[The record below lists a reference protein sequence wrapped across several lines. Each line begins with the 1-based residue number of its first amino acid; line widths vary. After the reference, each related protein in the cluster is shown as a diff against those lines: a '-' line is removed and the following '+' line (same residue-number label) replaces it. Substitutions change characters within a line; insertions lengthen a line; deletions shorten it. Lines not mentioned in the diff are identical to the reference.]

1 MICLKDVSK
10 IYNQGKANETQAL
23 QHVTLTIKKGDMV
36 AITGPSGSG
45 KSTLLHIIAGIDAQ
59 TSGVYEYDGNDVRKM
74 SDRGKCELRNKKIG
88 IILQDFGLLGN
99 DTVLRN
105 ICLPEIIAGTYKKS
119 FDKKVRVL
127 LQQVGLE
134 GLEHKKVNQLSGGQ
148 RQRVAICRAL
158 AMDAEVI
165 VADEPTGALDSRST
179 DEMLRLFSSIN
190 DSGQTILMVTHSVKA
205 ASHAGRVL
213 FIRDGEVFHQIYRGE
228 MDEEAMY
235 AKISD
240 TLKLLQKGG
249 RDE

>member
-148 RQRVAICRAL
+148 RQRGGICRAL

-165 VADEPTGALDSRST
+165 VADEPTGALDLSNTESLM
-179 DEMLRLFSSIN
+179 DLLERLNKQGI
-190 DSGQTILMVTHSVKA
+190 TVIIVTHDPYVANRCTMEYVIEDGKLSK
-205 ASHAGRVL
+205 HA
-213 FIRDGEVFHQIYRGE
+213 
-228 MDEEAMY
+228 
-235 AKISD
+235 
-240 TLKLLQKGG
+240 
-249 RDE
+249 

>member
-36 AITGPSGSG
+36 AITEPSGSG

-165 VADEPTGALDSRST
+165 VADEPTGALDLSNTESLM
-179 DEMLRLFSSIN
+179 DLLERLNKQGI
-190 DSGQTILMVTHSVKA
+190 TVIIVTHDPYVANRCTMEYVIEDGKLSK
-205 ASHAGRVL
+205 HA
-213 FIRDGEVFHQIYRGE
+213 
-228 MDEEAMY
+228 
-235 AKISD
+235 
-240 TLKLLQKGG
+240 
-249 RDE
+249 

>member
-165 VADEPTGALDSRST
+165 DRGTGSF
-179 DEMLRLFSSIN
+179 E
-190 DSGQTILMVTHSVKA
+190 
-205 ASHAGRVL
+205 
-213 FIRDGEVFHQIYRGE
+213 Y
-228 MDEEAMY
+228 
-235 AKISD
+235 
-240 TLKLLQKGG
+240 
-249 RDE
+249 

>member
-10 IYNQGKANETQAL
+10 IYFQGKANETQAL

-59 TSGVYEYDGNDVRKM
+59 TSGVYEYDGYDVRKM

-134 GLEHKKVNQLSGGQ
+134 GLEHKKVNHLSGGQ

-165 VADEPTGALDSRST
+165 VADEPTGALDLSNTESLM
-179 DEMLRLFSSIN
+179 DLLERLNKQGI
-190 DSGQTILMVTHSVKA
+190 TVIIVTHDPYVANRCTIEYLIDDGKLSK
-205 ASHAGRVL
+205 HA
-213 FIRDGEVFHQIYRGE
+213 
-228 MDEEAMY
+228 
-235 AKISD
+235 
-240 TLKLLQKGG
+240 
-249 RDE
+249 

>member
-23 QHVTLTIKKGDMV
+23 QHVTLTIKKG
-36 AITGPSGSG
+36 G

-165 VADEPTGALDSRST
+165 VADEPTGALDLSNTESLM
-179 DEMLRLFSSIN
+179 DLLERLNKQGI
-190 DSGQTILMVTHSVKA
+190 TVIIVTHDPYVANRCTMEYVIEDGKLSK
-205 ASHAGRVL
+205 HA
-213 FIRDGEVFHQIYRGE
+213 
-228 MDEEAMY
+228 
-235 AKISD
+235 
-240 TLKLLQKGG
+240 
-249 RDE
+249 

>member
-10 IYNQGKANETQAL
+10 IYNQGKAIETQAL
-23 QHVTLTIKKGDMV
+23 QHVTFTIKKGDMV

-165 VADEPTGALDSRST
+165 VADEPTGALDLSNTESLM
-179 DEMLRLFSSIN
+179 DLLERLNKQGI
-190 DSGQTILMVTHSVKA
+190 TVIIVTYVTYVA
-205 ASHAGRVL
+205 
-213 FIRDGEVFHQIYRGE
+213 IWCT
-228 MDEEAMY
+228 M
-235 AKISD
+235 
-240 TLKLLQKGG
+240 
-249 RDE
+249 

>member
-127 LQQVGLE
+127 LQQVGME
-134 GLEHKKVNQLSGGQ
+134 GLEHKKVNHLSGGQ

-165 VADEPTGALDSRST
+165 VADEPTGALDLSNTESLM
-179 DEMLRLFSSIN
+179 DLLERLNKQGI
-190 DSGQTILMVTHSVKA
+190 TVIIVTHDPYVANRCTMEYVIEDGKLSK
-205 ASHAGRVL
+205 HA
-213 FIRDGEVFHQIYRGE
+213 
-228 MDEEAMY
+228 
-235 AKISD
+235 
-240 TLKLLQKGG
+240 
-249 RDE
+249 

>member
-134 GLEHKKVNQLSGGQ
+134 GLEHKKVNHLSGGQ

-165 VADEPTGALDSRST
+165 VADEPTGALDLSNTESLM
-179 DEMLRLFSSIN
+179 DLLERLNKQGI
-190 DSGQTILMVTHSVKA
+190 TVIIVTHDPYVA
-205 ASHAGRVL
+205 NRCTMEYV
-213 FIRDGEVFHQIYRGE
+213 IEDG
-228 MDEEAMY
+228 
-235 AKISD
+235 
-240 TLKLLQKGG
+240 
-249 RDE
+249 

>member
-59 TSGVYEYDGNDVRKM
+59 TSGVYEYDGNDVRKI

-165 VADEPTGALDSRST
+165 VADEPTGALDLSNTESLM
-179 DEMLRLFSSIN
+179 DLLERLNKQGI
-190 DSGQTILMVTHSVKA
+190 TVIIVTHDPYVANRCTMEYVIEDGKLSK
-205 ASHAGRVL
+205 HA
-213 FIRDGEVFHQIYRGE
+213 
-228 MDEEAMY
+228 
-235 AKISD
+235 
-240 TLKLLQKGG
+240 
-249 RDE
+249 

>member
-1 MICLKDVSK
+1 MRCLKDVSK

-134 GLEHKKVNQLSGGQ
+134 GLEHKKVNHLSGGQ

-165 VADEPTGALDSRST
+165 VADEPTGALDLSNTESLM
-179 DEMLRLFSSIN
+179 DLLERLNKQGI
-190 DSGQTILMVTHSVKA
+190 TVIIVTHDPYVANRCTMEYVIEDGKLSK
-205 ASHAGRVL
+205 HA
-213 FIRDGEVFHQIYRGE
+213 
-228 MDEEAMY
+228 
-235 AKISD
+235 
-240 TLKLLQKGG
+240 
-249 RDE
+249 

>member
-165 VADEPTGALDSRST
+165 VADEPTGALDLSNTESLM
-179 DEMLRLFSSIN
+179 DLLERLNKQGI
-190 DSGQTILMVTHSVKA
+190 TVIIVTHDPCVANRCTMEYVIEDGKLSK
-205 ASHAGRVL
+205 HA
-213 FIRDGEVFHQIYRGE
+213 
-228 MDEEAMY
+228 
-235 AKISD
+235 
-240 TLKLLQKGG
+240 
-249 RDE
+249 

>member
-74 SDRGKCELRNKKIG
+74 SDRGKCELRNKQIG

-165 VADEPTGALDSRST
+165 VADEPTGALDLSNTESLM
-179 DEMLRLFSSIN
+179 DLLERLNKQGI
-190 DSGQTILMVTHSVKA
+190 TVIIVTHDPYVANRCTMEYVIEDGKLSK
-205 ASHAGRVL
+205 HA
-213 FIRDGEVFHQIYRGE
+213 
-228 MDEEAMY
+228 
-235 AKISD
+235 
-240 TLKLLQKGG
+240 
-249 RDE
+249 

>member
-165 VADEPTGALDSRST
+165 VADEPTGALDLSNTESLM
-179 DEMLRLFSSIN
+179 DLLERLNKQGI
-190 DSGQTILMVTHSVKA
+190 TVIIVTHDPYVANRCTMEYVIEDGKLSKHA
-205 ASHAGRVL
+205 LSGINLIRRSLIWRASFL
-213 FIRDGEVFHQIYRGE
+213 
-228 MDEEAMY
+228 
-235 AKISD
+235 
-240 TLKLLQKGG
+240 
-249 RDE
+249 

>member
-134 GLEHKKVNQLSGGQ
+134 GLEHKKVNHLSGGQ
-148 RQRVAICRAL
+148 RQWVAICRAL

-165 VADEPTGALDSRST
+165 VADEPTGALDLSNTESLM
-179 DEMLRLFSSIN
+179 DLLERLNKQGI
-190 DSGQTILMVTHSVKA
+190 TVIIVTHDPYVANRCTMEYVIEDGKLSK
-205 ASHAGRVL
+205 HA
-213 FIRDGEVFHQIYRGE
+213 
-228 MDEEAMY
+228 
-235 AKISD
+235 
-240 TLKLLQKGG
+240 
-249 RDE
+249 

>member
-45 KSTLLHIIAGIDAQ
+45 KSTLMHIIAGIDAQ

-165 VADEPTGALDSRST
+165 VADEPTGALDLSNTESLM
-179 DEMLRLFSSIN
+179 DLLERLNKQGI
-190 DSGQTILMVTHSVKA
+190 TVIIVTHDPYVANRCTMEYVIEDGKLSK
-205 ASHAGRVL
+205 HA
-213 FIRDGEVFHQIYRGE
+213 
-228 MDEEAMY
+228 
-235 AKISD
+235 
-240 TLKLLQKGG
+240 
-249 RDE
+249 

>member
-45 KSTLLHIIAGIDAQ
+45 KSTLLHILAGIGAQ

-165 VADEPTGALDSRST
+165 VADEPTGALDLSNTESLM
-179 DEMLRLFSSIN
+179 DLLERLNKQGI
-190 DSGQTILMVTHSVKA
+190 TVIIVTHDPYVANRCTMEYVIEDGKLSK
-205 ASHAGRVL
+205 HA
-213 FIRDGEVFHQIYRGE
+213 
-228 MDEEAMY
+228 
-235 AKISD
+235 
-240 TLKLLQKGG
+240 
-249 RDE
+249 

>member
-165 VADEPTGALDSRST
+165 VADEPTGALDLSNTESLM
-179 DEMLRLFSSIN
+179 DLLERLNKQGI
-190 DSGQTILMVTHSVKA
+190 TVIIVTHDPYVANRCTMEYVIEEGKLSK
-205 ASHAGRVL
+205 HA
-213 FIRDGEVFHQIYRGE
+213 
-228 MDEEAMY
+228 
-235 AKISD
+235 
-240 TLKLLQKGG
+240 
-249 RDE
+249 

>member
-148 RQRVAICRAL
+148 RQRVASCRAL

-165 VADEPTGALDSRST
+165 VADEPTGALDLSNTESLM
-179 DEMLRLFSSIN
+179 DLLERLNKQGI
-190 DSGQTILMVTHSVKA
+190 TVIIVTHDPYVANRCTMEYVIEDGKLSK
-205 ASHAGRVL
+205 HA
-213 FIRDGEVFHQIYRGE
+213 
-228 MDEEAMY
+228 
-235 AKISD
+235 
-240 TLKLLQKGG
+240 
-249 RDE
+249 

>member
-119 FDKKVRVL
+119 FDKKVQVL

-165 VADEPTGALDSRST
+165 VADEPTGALDLSNTESLM
-179 DEMLRLFSSIN
+179 DLLERLNKQGI
-190 DSGQTILMVTHSVKA
+190 TVIIVTHDPYVANRCTMEYVIEDGKLSK
-205 ASHAGRVL
+205 HA
-213 FIRDGEVFHQIYRGE
+213 
-228 MDEEAMY
+228 
-235 AKISD
+235 
-240 TLKLLQKGG
+240 
-249 RDE
+249 

>member
-127 LQQVGLE
+127 LQQIGLE
-134 GLEHKKVNQLSGGQ
+134 GLEHKKVNHLSGGQ

-165 VADEPTGALDSRST
+165 VADEPTGALDLSNTESLM
-179 DEMLRLFSSIN
+179 DLLERLNKQGI
-190 DSGQTILMVTHSVKA
+190 TVIIVTHDPYVANRCTMEYVIEDGKLSK
-205 ASHAGRVL
+205 HA
-213 FIRDGEVFHQIYRGE
+213 
-228 MDEEAMY
+228 
-235 AKISD
+235 
-240 TLKLLQKGG
+240 
-249 RDE
+249 

>member
-36 AITGPSGSG
+36 SITGPSGSG

-134 GLEHKKVNQLSGGQ
+134 GLEHKKVNHLSGGQ

-165 VADEPTGALDSRST
+165 VADEPTGALDLSNTESLM
-179 DEMLRLFSSIN
+179 DLLERLNKQGI
-190 DSGQTILMVTHSVKA
+190 TVIIVTHDPYVANRCTMEYVIEDGKLSK
-205 ASHAGRVL
+205 HA
-213 FIRDGEVFHQIYRGE
+213 
-228 MDEEAMY
+228 
-235 AKISD
+235 
-240 TLKLLQKGG
+240 
-249 RDE
+249 

>member
-23 QHVTLTIKKGDMV
+23 QHVTLTIKKGDML

-165 VADEPTGALDSRST
+165 VADEPTGALDLSNTESLM
-179 DEMLRLFSSIN
+179 DLLERLNKQGI
-190 DSGQTILMVTHSVKA
+190 TVIIVTHDPYVANRCTMEYVIEDGKLSK
-205 ASHAGRVL
+205 HA
-213 FIRDGEVFHQIYRGE
+213 
-228 MDEEAMY
+228 
-235 AKISD
+235 
-240 TLKLLQKGG
+240 
-249 RDE
+249 

>member
-119 FDKKVRVL
+119 LDKKVRVL

-165 VADEPTGALDSRST
+165 VADEPTGALDLSNTESLM
-179 DEMLRLFSSIN
+179 DLLERLNKQGI
-190 DSGQTILMVTHSVKA
+190 TVIIVTHDPYVANRCTMEYVIEDGKLSK
-205 ASHAGRVL
+205 HA
-213 FIRDGEVFHQIYRGE
+213 
-228 MDEEAMY
+228 
-235 AKISD
+235 
-240 TLKLLQKGG
+240 
-249 RDE
+249 

>member
-119 FDKKVRVL
+119 FDKRVRVL

-165 VADEPTGALDSRST
+165 VADEPTGALDLSNTESLM
-179 DEMLRLFSSIN
+179 DLLERLNKQGI
-190 DSGQTILMVTHSVKA
+190 TVIIVTHDPYVANRCTMEYVIEDGKLSK
-205 ASHAGRVL
+205 HA
-213 FIRDGEVFHQIYRGE
+213 
-228 MDEEAMY
+228 
-235 AKISD
+235 
-240 TLKLLQKGG
+240 
-249 RDE
+249 

>member
-165 VADEPTGALDSRST
+165 VADEPTGALDLSNTESLM
-179 DEMLRLFSSIN
+179 DLLERLNKQGI
-190 DSGQTILMVTHSVKA
+190 TVIIVTHDPYVANRCTMEYVIEDGKLSK
-205 ASHAGRVL
+205 HA
-213 FIRDGEVFHQIYRGE
+213 
-228 MDEEAMY
+228 
-235 AKISD
+235 
-240 TLKLLQKGG
+240 
-249 RDE
+249 

>member
-165 VADEPTGALDSRST
+165 VADEPTGALDLSNTESLM
-179 DEMLRLFSSIN
+179 DLLERLNKQGI
-190 DSGQTILMVTHSVKA
+190 TVIIVTHDPYVAHRCTMEYVIEDGKLSK
-205 ASHAGRVL
+205 HA
-213 FIRDGEVFHQIYRGE
+213 
-228 MDEEAMY
+228 
-235 AKISD
+235 
-240 TLKLLQKGG
+240 
-249 RDE
+249 

>member
-165 VADEPTGALDSRST
+165 VADEPTGALDLSNTESLM
-179 DEMLRLFSSIN
+179 DLLERLNKQGITVIIVTN
-190 DSGQTILMVTHSVKA
+190 DPYVANRCTMEYVIEDGKLSK
-205 ASHAGRVL
+205 HA
-213 FIRDGEVFHQIYRGE
+213 
-228 MDEEAMY
+228 
-235 AKISD
+235 
-240 TLKLLQKGG
+240 
-249 RDE
+249 

>member
-134 GLEHKKVNQLSGGQ
+134 GLEHKKVNQLSGGL

-165 VADEPTGALDSRST
+165 VADEPTGALDLSNTESLM
-179 DEMLRLFSSIN
+179 DLLERLNKQGI
-190 DSGQTILMVTHSVKA
+190 TVIIVTHDPYVANRCTMEYVIEDGKLSK
-205 ASHAGRVL
+205 HA
-213 FIRDGEVFHQIYRGE
+213 
-228 MDEEAMY
+228 
-235 AKISD
+235 
-240 TLKLLQKGG
+240 
-249 RDE
+249 

>member
-45 KSTLLHIIAGIDAQ
+45 KSTVLHIIAGIDAQ

-165 VADEPTGALDSRST
+165 VADEPTGALDLSNTESLM
-179 DEMLRLFSSIN
+179 DLLERLNKQGI
-190 DSGQTILMVTHSVKA
+190 TVIIVTHDPYVANRCTMEYVIEDGKLSK
-205 ASHAGRVL
+205 HA
-213 FIRDGEVFHQIYRGE
+213 
-228 MDEEAMY
+228 
-235 AKISD
+235 
-240 TLKLLQKGG
+240 
-249 RDE
+249 

>member
-134 GLEHKKVNQLSGGQ
+134 GLEHKKVNHLSGGQ

-165 VADEPTGALDSRST
+165 VADEPTGALDLSNTESLM
-179 DEMLRLFSSIN
+179 DLLERLNKRGI
-190 DSGQTILMVTHSVKA
+190 TVIIVTHDPYVANRCTMEYVIEDGKLSK
-205 ASHAGRVL
+205 HA
-213 FIRDGEVFHQIYRGE
+213 
-228 MDEEAMY
+228 
-235 AKISD
+235 
-240 TLKLLQKGG
+240 
-249 RDE
+249 

>member
-165 VADEPTGALDSRST
+165 VADEPTGALDLSNTESLMNLL
-179 DEMLRLFSSIN
+179 ERLNKQGI
-190 DSGQTILMVTHSVKA
+190 TVIIVTHDPYVANRCTMEYVIEDGKLSK
-205 ASHAGRVL
+205 HA
-213 FIRDGEVFHQIYRGE
+213 
-228 MDEEAMY
+228 
-235 AKISD
+235 
-240 TLKLLQKGG
+240 
-249 RDE
+249 

>member
-10 IYNQGKANETQAL
+10 IYNQRKANETQAL

-165 VADEPTGALDSRST
+165 VADEPTGALDLSNTESLM
-179 DEMLRLFSSIN
+179 DLLERLNKQGI
-190 DSGQTILMVTHSVKA
+190 TVIIVTHDPYVANRCTMEYVIEDGKLSK
-205 ASHAGRVL
+205 HA
-213 FIRDGEVFHQIYRGE
+213 
-228 MDEEAMY
+228 
-235 AKISD
+235 
-240 TLKLLQKGG
+240 
-249 RDE
+249 

>member
-45 KSTLLHIIAGIDAQ
+45 KSTLLHIIAG
-59 TSGVYEYDGNDVRKM
+59 
-74 SDRGKCELRNKKIG
+74 ELRNKKIG

-165 VADEPTGALDSRST
+165 VADEPTGALDLSNTESLM
-179 DEMLRLFSSIN
+179 DLLERLNKQGI
-190 DSGQTILMVTHSVKA
+190 TVIIVTHDPYVANRCTMEYVIEDGKLSK
-205 ASHAGRVL
+205 HA
-213 FIRDGEVFHQIYRGE
+213 
-228 MDEEAMY
+228 
-235 AKISD
+235 
-240 TLKLLQKGG
+240 
-249 RDE
+249 

>member
-165 VADEPTGALDSRST
+165 VADEPTGALDLSNTESLM
-179 DEMLRLFSSIN
+179 DLLERLNKQGI
-190 DSGQTILMVTHSVKA
+190 TVIIVTHDPYVANRCTMEYVIEDGKLST
-205 ASHAGRVL
+205 HA
-213 FIRDGEVFHQIYRGE
+213 
-228 MDEEAMY
+228 
-235 AKISD
+235 
-240 TLKLLQKGG
+240 
-249 RDE
+249 

>member
-119 FDKKVRVL
+119 FDIKVRVL

-165 VADEPTGALDSRST
+165 VADEPTGALDLSNTESLM
-179 DEMLRLFSSIN
+179 DLLERLNKQGI
-190 DSGQTILMVTHSVKA
+190 TVIIVTHDPYVANRCTMEYVIEDGKLSK
-205 ASHAGRVL
+205 HA
-213 FIRDGEVFHQIYRGE
+213 
-228 MDEEAMY
+228 
-235 AKISD
+235 
-240 TLKLLQKGG
+240 
-249 RDE
+249 

>member
-134 GLEHKKVNQLSGGQ
+134 GLEHKKVNHLSDGQ

-165 VADEPTGALDSRST
+165 VADEPTGALDLSNTESLM
-179 DEMLRLFSSIN
+179 DLLERLNKQGI
-190 DSGQTILMVTHSVKA
+190 TVIIVTHDPYVANRCTMEYVIEDGKLSK
-205 ASHAGRVL
+205 HA
-213 FIRDGEVFHQIYRGE
+213 
-228 MDEEAMY
+228 
-235 AKISD
+235 
-240 TLKLLQKGG
+240 
-249 RDE
+249 